1 MVHVESARQI
11 CQGSALGMSAHTGLE
26 FHLSMFVQDAE
37 TSLAIK
43 KQIGEYLGFPTG
55 EQLGLLHRATK
66 NMNWLPPLRDL
77 YE

>member
-1 MVHVESARQI
+1 
-11 CQGSALGMSAHTGLE
+11 
-26 FHLSMFVQDAE
+26 MFVQDAE